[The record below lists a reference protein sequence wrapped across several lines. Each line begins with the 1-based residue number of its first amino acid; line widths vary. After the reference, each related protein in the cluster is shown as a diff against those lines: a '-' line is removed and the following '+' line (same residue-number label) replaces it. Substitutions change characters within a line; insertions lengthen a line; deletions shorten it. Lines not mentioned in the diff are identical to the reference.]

1 MNNNDLRQHCI
12 NILHEAGVNDYE
24 NQIYIV
30 NPIIEKNKPYDTYD
44 WIMKLN
50 VLPKKVKLTFEQMIK
65 IFTLWEGYYPC
76 WIDITITENNI
87 EIDTSLRLRKLKNT
101 KPTGKNHPFR
111 IKVIK

>member
-1 MNNNDLRQHCI
+1 MNNNDFRQHCI
-12 NILHEAGVNDYE
+12 NILHEANVNDYE
-24 NQIYIV
+24 KKIYIV
-30 NPIIEKNKPYDTYD
+30 NPIIEKNKPYGTYD

-50 VLPKKVKLTFEQMIK
+50 ILPKKVKLTFEQMIK

-87 EIDTSLRLRKLKNT
+87 EMDTSLRMRKLKNT
-101 KPTGKNHPFR
+101 KNIGENHPFR